1 MQDSLNSKVNSNWK
15 SLDEYQ
21 NYMRAIWTELAEGME
36 SSNFKWWKHTPI
48 DMDNLFVET
57 IDVFHFILSAMIK
70 DDYNNPISK
79 TYTGS
84 KTHIGDIE
92 IVFNHYEG
100 FNKRIV
106 DEESLRITID
116 ETAFIALGFSLREF
130 DGTDCDSLTPILTNL
145 MEIWNYLGKTKEDI
159 FKYYLVKNLL
169 NIFRQ
174 DNGYKTGEYIKDWNG
189 KEDNAVCLEIAADI
203 PTDDNFIQAFNDIMY
218 NKYEE
223 IKSNATA

>member
-1 MQDSLNSKVNSNWK
+1 MQDSLNSKINSNWK
-15 SLDEYQ
+15 SLGEYQ

-48 DMDNLFVET
+48 DMNNLFVET

-79 TYTGS
+79 TYTDD
-84 KTHIGDIE
+84 KTGDIE
-92 IVFNHYEG
+92 VVFNCYEG

-106 DEESLRITID
+106 DEESLRVTID
-116 ETAFIALGFSLREF
+116 ETAFIALGFSLGQF
-130 DGTDCDSLTPILTNL
+130 PNKDGLNRLTPILTNL

-203 PTDDNFIQAFNDIMY
+203 PADDNFIQAFSDVMHNT
-218 NKYEE
+218 YEE

>member
-116 ETAFIALGFSLREF
+116 ETAFIALGFSLGEF
-130 DGTDCDSLTPILTNL
+130 DGTDCDSLTPILKNL

>member
-1 MQDSLNSKVNSNWK
+1 MQDSLNSKINSNWK

-79 TYTGS
+79 IYTYDKTG
-84 KTHIGDIE
+84 GIE
-92 IVFNHYEG
+92 IVFNYYEG

-106 DEESLRITID
+106 DEESLRVTID
-116 ETAFIALGFSLREF
+116 ETAFIALGFSLGQF
-130 DGTDCDSLTPILTNL
+130 PSKDGLLTPILTNL

-203 PTDDNFIQAFNDIMY
+203 PADDNFIQAFNDIMY